1 MKKKIMILAVGA
13 VLALGA
19 FALAGCASGNSAD
32 SGQAAGDAAAADDV
46 SPSGEVS
53 VYSREDGSGTR
64 SAFIE
69 LMGVEEKDAS
79 GEKVDMTT
87 PAAAITNSTSVMMT
101 SVAGDPN
108 GIGYISLG
116 SLNDT
121 VKAVEVDGVE
131 ATAENV
137 KSGTYKVARPFNIVT
152 KDGLSDVAQDFIDF
166 ILSADGQAIVEEEG
180 YIAVEDGAAAY
191 VGSGVSGK
199 IVVAG
204 SSSVTPVMEKLAEAY
219 QAINSGVTIEVQQSD
234 STTGVNMAHRRNLR
248 HRHGFP
254 RAEGLRVRRDRHRHR
269 PGWHR
274 RHSEQGFFHQRPDVR
289 PDQVDLHGRNHDLGR
304 SVGIA
309 MSRLRIKE
317 GLARALFVAAA
328 GISLLAV
335 ALICVF
341 LFANGVPAIAQIGL
355 S

>member
-234 STTGVNMAHRRNLR
+234 STTGVNMAT
-248 HRHGFP
+248 
-254 RAEGLRVRRDRHRHR
+254 EGTCDIGMASRELKD
-269 PGWHR
+269 
-274 RHSEQGFFHQRPDVR
+274 SESAVTG
-289 PDQVDLHGRNHDLGR
+289 
-304 SVGIA
+304 SVIAQDGIA
-309 MSRLRIKE
+309 VIVNKDSSIK
-317 GLARALFVAAA
+317 GLTSDQIKSIYTGEITTWEEALA
-328 GISLLAV
+328 
-335 ALICVF
+335 
-341 LFANGVPAIAQIGL
+341 
-355 S
+355 

>member
-1 MKKKIMILAVGA
+1 MKKSAAMILALG
-13 VLALGA
+13 LAA
-19 FALAGCASGNSAD
+19 SLAGCSSSAEETT
-32 SGQAAGDAAAADDV
+32 AATTAAATTAAANTAEEAADTTAAEAEETTEAAAASMEGPITV
-46 SPSGEVS
+46 V
-53 VYSREDGSGTR
+53 SREDGSGTR
-64 SAFIE
+64 GAFIE
-69 LMGVEEKDAS
+69 LFGIEEEDAS

-234 STTGVNMAHRRNLR
+234 STTGVNMAT
-248 HRHGFP
+248 
-254 RAEGLRVRRDRHRHR
+254 EGTCDIGMASRELKD
-269 PGWHR
+269 
-274 RHSEQGFFHQRPDVR
+274 SESAVTGTVIAQD
-289 PDQVDLHGRNHDLGR
+289 
-304 SVGIA
+304 GIA
-309 MSRLRIKE
+309 VIVNKDSSIK
-317 GLARALFVAAA
+317 GLTSDQIKSIYTGEITTWEEALA
-328 GISLLAV
+328 
-335 ALICVF
+335 
-341 LFANGVPAIAQIGL
+341 
-355 S
+355 